1 MNYEVILTP
10 DFKKFFKRLFK
21 KYPSLKDDLLKLI
34 QDLENDYKIGTPLG
48 SNLFK
53 IRISISSKNKGK
65 SGGARVIYFFVSEEN
80 EIYLIHIFDKSE
92 FENLPK
98 ETFIDLLKNAGLIS
112 RNNQVGKI
120 LYDYPQ

>member
-34 QDLENDYKIGTPLG
+34 QDLEKGYKIGTPLG

-98 ETFIDLLKNAGLIS
+98 ESFVDLLKNAGLI
-112 RNNQVGKI
+112 
-120 LYDYPQ
+120 

>member
-1 MNYEVILTP
+1 MLTP

-34 QDLENDYKIGTPLG
+34 QKLEKDYKIGTPLG

-65 SGGARVIYFFVSEEN
+65 SGGARVIYFFVSKQN

-92 FENLPK
+92 LESLPK
-98 ETFIDLLKNAGLIS
+98 ETFVDLLKKTGLI
-112 RNNQVGKI
+112 
-120 LYDYPQ
+120 

>member
-1 MNYEVILTP
+1 M
-10 DFKKFFKRLFK
+10 
-21 KYPSLKDDLLKLI
+21 
-34 QDLENDYKIGTPLG
+34 GTPLG

-65 SGGARVIYFFVSEEN
+65 SGGARVIYFFVSEQN

-98 ETFIDLLKNAGLIS
+98 ESFVDLLKNAGLI
-112 RNNQVGKI
+112 
-120 LYDYPQ
+120 